1 MSVKWALLAVFLILV
16 STTPVAEEEQGL
28 ILDWERQ
35 LPSRI
40 TAIIAGDW
48 DNDSSTEIIV
58 AASKSIY
65 ILDSEGELEKEYT
78 IDSDG
83 EIYAL
88 AVGNIDNKT
97 GNELLFG
104 TGFTLRERSNE
115 TWFEFTGTEL
125 TEKTEY
131 LYETIRNKGEL
142 YVIRDDEISE
152 LKDIGEWIRAI
163 HISNLDNNG
172 TDEIILGTG
181 GANTDWMMEYSE
193 WTETLC
199 RYEDQPGRD
208 VLIYVCNE
216 TVHNISWHRVSY
228 EMNNGSVYVLI
239 GNGSVLGN
247 YVFDNPVWGLS
258 TSDLFH
264 DQDEEIVAGSG
275 DNVYELDKDLGLLWT
290 YPLQGD
296 VKKIEISDIDRNGNE
311 EIIVEFRATNVNGIA
326 VIEREGE
333 EIWEYRVK
341 GDVVRGFS
349 IRNIDLD
356 EEEEALVASSNS
368 VYVVDKDGRLKREF
382 WIFEGIDNILSTDM
396 DNDSY
401 QEIILTSEDTV
412 YSYEISERLI
422 IGHNATIY
430 YSLAEKNYGLENY
443 QNAMEFTEI
452 AKELYSEI
460 NDSAGILKC
469 DSLLEKIQEGINRN
483 KEIEA
488 QSLYNQAMMRYLM
501 NDYLN
506 AKVLAERARQLY
518 VEINHPE
525 GIGTCSSL
533 IGDINRE
540 GGLENVTV
548 ENITS
553 TTSTITNITTTSP
566 TTIIVTIVPIDDDEP
581 PNPITDFF
589 TKNREKAP
597 YAIGVG
603 VVMLI
608 VFLIIRQRYFKK
620 KEEMKARIGEGK
632 PVEEKEKPAEE
643 KAEKP
648 AEEKKEEKPVEEKKE
663 EKPKPVE
670 EKKEEKPAKK
680 KKEKPKEEAK
690 PEEKPAEEAKP
701 EPEKKEEKPVEEVKL
716 EEPKPEEEQKEEL
729 KPEEEPPEE
738 PTEEEEP
745 EPEEELELPETPE
758 LAEELDEIDK
768 EFQEK
773 YGKE

>member
-1 MSVKWALLAVFLILV
+1 MSAKWALLAVFLILV
-16 STTPVAEEEQGL
+16 STTPVAEEEQGI
-28 ILDWERQ
+28 ILEWERQ
-35 LPSRI
+35 FPSRI
-40 TAIIAGDW
+40 TAIIADDW

-58 AASKSIY
+58 AASRSIY

-88 AVGNIDNKT
+88 AVGSIDNRT
-97 GNELLFG
+97 GNEILAG
-104 TGFTLRERSNE
+104 TGFTLRERSND
-115 TWFEFTGTEL
+115 TWFEFTGTEA

-142 YVIRDDEISE
+142 YVISDDEISE
-152 LKDIGEWIRAI
+152 LKDMGEWIRTI

-172 TDEIILGTG
+172 TDEIIVGTG
-181 GANTDWMMEYSE
+181 GANTDWMMEYGD
-193 WTETLC
+193 WIETIC
-199 RYEDQPGRD
+199 SYKDRPGFD
-208 VLIYVCNE
+208 TLIYNCSDIL
-216 TVHNISWHRVSY
+216 HNASWHRVSY

-239 GNGSVLGN
+239 ENGSVLGN
-247 YVFDNPVWGLS
+247 YVFDDVVWGLS

-264 DQDEEIVAGSG
+264 DQDEEIVVGSG
-275 DNVYELDKDLGLLWT
+275 DNVYALDKDLGLLWS
-290 YPLQGD
+290 YPRDGT

-311 EIIVEFRATNVNGIA
+311 EIIAEFRATNVNGIA

-333 EIWEYRVK
+333 DIWEYRLK
-341 GDVVRGFS
+341 GDVVRDFS

-356 EEEEALVASSNS
+356 EEEEVLVASSNS

-396 DNDSY
+396 DNNGY

-422 IGHNATIY
+422 IGHNATIH

-443 QNAMEFTEI
+443 QKAMEFTEI
-452 AKELYSEI
+452 AKGLYSEI
-460 NDSAGILKC
+460 NDPTGISKC

-488 QSLYNQAMMRYLM
+488 RSLYNQAMMKYLM

-506 AKVLAERARQLY
+506 AKVLAERARWLY

-525 GIGTCSSL
+525 GIETCSSL
-533 IGDINRE
+533 IDDINRE
-540 GGLENVTV
+540 GHLENVTV

-553 TTSTITNITTTSP
+553 TTSTITNITTISP
-566 TTIIVTIVPIDDDEP
+566 TTLLVTIVPIDEDET

-589 TKNREKAP
+589 MKNQKRAP

-608 VFLIIRQRYFKK
+608 TFLIIRNRYFKK

-632 PVEEKEKPAEE
+632 PIEE
-643 KAEKP
+643 KAKP
-648 AEEKKEEKPVEEKKE
+648 
-663 EKPKPVE
+663 
-670 EKKEEKPAKK
+670 EEKPA
-680 KKEKPKEEAK
+680 
-690 PEEKPAEEAKP
+690 EEKPAEEAKP
-701 EPEKKEEKPVEEVKL
+701 EPEKKEE
-716 EEPKPEEEQKEEL
+716 PKPAEQE
-729 KPEEEPPEE
+729 KPEAEEEPAEG
-738 PTEEEEP
+738 
-745 EPEEELELPETPE
+745 EELELPETPE
-758 LAEELDEIDK
+758 LAKELDEIDK

>member
-1 MSVKWALLAVFLILV
+1 M
-16 STTPVAEEEQGL
+16 AEEEQGI
-28 ILDWERQ
+28 ILEWEHQ
-35 LPSRI
+35 FPSRI
-40 TAIIAGDW
+40 TAIIADDW
-48 DNDSSTEIIV
+48 DNDSSTEIII
-58 AASKSIY
+58 AASRSIY

-88 AVGNIDNKT
+88 AVGSIDNRT

-104 TGFTLRERSNE
+104 TGFTLRERTNE
-115 TWFEFTGTEL
+115 TWFEFTGTEA

-142 YVIRDDEISE
+142 YVISDDEISE
-152 LKDIGEWIRAI
+152 LKDMGEWIRTI

-172 TDEIILGTG
+172 TDEIIVGTG
-181 GANTDWMMEYSE
+181 GANTNWMMEYGD
-193 WTETLC
+193 WIETIC
-199 RYEDQPGRD
+199 SYKDRPGFD
-208 VLIYVCNE
+208 TLIYNCSDIP
-216 TVHNISWHRVSY
+216 HNASWHRVSY
-228 EMNNGSVYVLI
+228 EMNNGYVYVLI
-239 GNGSVLGN
+239 ENGSVLGN
-247 YVFDNPVWGLS
+247 YVFDDAVWGLS

-275 DNVYELDKDLGLLWT
+275 DNVYALDKDLGLLWT
-290 YPLQGD
+290 HPPQGT

-311 EIIVEFRATNVNGIA
+311 EIIAEFRATNVNGIA

-333 EIWEYRVK
+333 DIWEYRLK
-341 GDVVRGFS
+341 GDVVRDFS
-349 IRNIDLD
+349 IQNIDLD
-356 EEEEALVASSNS
+356 EEEEVLVASSNS

-396 DNDSY
+396 DNNGY

-422 IGHNATIY
+422 IGHNATIH

-443 QNAMEFTEI
+443 QKAMEFTEI
-452 AKELYSEI
+452 AKGLYSEI
-460 NDSAGILKC
+460 NDPTGISKC

-488 QSLYNQAMMRYLM
+488 RSLYNQAMMKYLM

-506 AKVLAERARQLY
+506 AKVLAERARWLY

-525 GIGTCSSL
+525 GIETCSSL
-533 IGDINRE
+533 IDDINRE
-540 GGLENVTV
+540 GHLENVTV

-553 TTSTITNITTTSP
+553 TTSTITNITTISP
-566 TTIIVTIVPIDDDEP
+566 TTLLVTIVPIDEDET

-589 TKNREKAP
+589 MKNQKRAP

-608 VFLIIRQRYFKK
+608 TFLIIRNRYFKK

-632 PVEEKEKPAEE
+632 PIGEKAKPEDKPAE
-643 KAEKP
+643 EKP
-648 AEEKKEEKPVEEKKE
+648 AEEKKEEA
-663 EKPKPVE
+663 
-670 EKKEEKPAKK
+670 KPA
-680 KKEKPKEEAK
+680 
-690 PEEKPAEEAKP
+690 EEKPAEEAKP
-701 EPEKKEEKPVEEVKL
+701 EPEKKEE
-716 EEPKPEEEQKEEL
+716 PKPAEQE
-729 KPEEEPPEE
+729 KPEAEEKPAE
-738 PTEEEEP
+738 
-745 EPEEELELPETPE
+745 EEELELPETPE